1 MGKYQPLCAS
11 VLSSLKRRAQLHC
24 PWPLQPS
31 FPCCCYPDF
40 CFPLCL
46 RILRV
51 PAPGTAALG
60 NLPKGLLLL
69 LCPTPVLLDWVCLC
83 ATQGRQQCRVQ
94 GRLPLPPAALSN
106 RSPRTPQRWRQLPR
120 QQRIGALCV
129 LINPKAPWVWA
140 SASQC
145 KSNPEHPLVREPQP
159 WECSC

>member
-31 FPCCCYPDF
+31 FPCCCCPDF

-46 RILRV
+46 GILRV

-69 LCPTPVLLDWVCLC
+69 LCPTPVLLDWVPLC
-83 ATQGRQQCRVQ
+83 HTGQAAVQ
-94 GRLPLPPAALSN
+94 GPGQAPAASC
-106 RSPRTPQRWRQLPR
+106 SPV
-120 QQRIGALCV
+120 QQISKNPSEMEAA
-129 LINPKAPWVWA
+129 PKAAENWSLVCVDK
-140 SASQC
+140 SQSTLGLGQC
-145 KSNPEHPLVREPQP
+145 IPVQIKP
-159 WECSC
+159 